1 MKTVTSNAVKSA
13 QLTLFS
19 DADQWPPDTESGLA
33 SACVALGARTVA
45 GWSAGE
51 DELARS
57 LPALAG
63 RVVGD
68 LRQKI
73 LAGDDPLGDLF
84 CSLRSPE
91 VRRKQGATFTP
102 KGIVDAMVDWAA
114 RAVPQRVIDPGVG
127 SGRFLVAAGRRF
139 AGASGGCRDRSL
151 SCDDRPGQSRC
162 RRTWIACGDS
172 PW

>member
-1 MKTVTSNAVKSA
+1 MRTSGRRTPKAVSR
-13 QLTLFS
+13 
-19 DADQWPPDTESGLA
+19 PP
-33 SACVALGARTVA
+33 ALPWATRTVA

-139 AGASGGCRDRSL
+139 AARV
-151 SCDDRPGQSRC
+151 
-162 RRTWIACGDS
+162 W
-172 PW
+172 WV